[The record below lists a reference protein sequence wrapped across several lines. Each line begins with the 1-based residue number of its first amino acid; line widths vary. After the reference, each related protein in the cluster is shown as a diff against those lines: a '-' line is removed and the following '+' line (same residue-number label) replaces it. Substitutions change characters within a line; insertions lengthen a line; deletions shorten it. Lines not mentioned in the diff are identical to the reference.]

1 VLDDHYR
8 HPGVTNVSATSV
20 DRGAAEW
27 DSLDMTLA
35 APERRISRLST
46 VSAKR
51 VIEPDEEVLG
61 DFRPGQVVPDELLIT
76 SGLDL
81 HLSAEAK
88 ATLSRE
94 QTAALL
100 DGGIRLES
108 VLLGGVGLLLAC
120 WPDLTDPRVTYLLH
134 EVGEETRHSRLF
146 ARMVEQLAPTA
157 TNPFH
162 HGPALAVT
170 RRIYR
175 LIMNNPALLAVM
187 VLAGEE
193 FPDLVQRRQLE
204 HPDTDDYIRRVNAYH
219 REEEARHIAFA
230 RILLPELW
238 RKASRR
244 QRFLVTRI
252 APILVDLML
261 ETQLFHPGIYEAA
274 GLPARKT
281 ARAVQRS
288 ASYRQL
294 RAQALRPVL
303 KAWLSAAPERGHRVP
318 RGWRRICATDRSGQ
332 QLAGGEDTTGR

>member
-1 VLDDHYR
+1 MV
-8 HPGVTNVSATSV
+8 V
-20 DRGAAEW
+20 
-27 DSLDMTLA
+27 A

-51 VIEPDEEVLG
+51 VIEPDVDVTG
-61 DFRPGQVVPDELLIT
+61 DFRPGQILPDELLIT

-81 HLSAEAK
+81 QLSTAAK

-146 ARMVEQLAPTA
+146 ARMVEQLAPRA

-162 HGPALAVT
+162 RGPALAVT

-175 LIMNNPALLAVM
+175 LIMNNPALLGVM

-193 FPDLVQRRQLE
+193 VPDLVQRRQLE
-204 HPDTDDYIRRVNAYH
+204 HPDTDDYVRRVNAYH

-238 RKASRR
+238 LRATRR
-244 QRFLVTRI
+244 QRFLVARV
-252 APILVDLML
+252 APVLVDLML

-274 GLPARKT
+274 GLPARRT
-281 ARAVQRS
+281 ARAVQRGE
-288 ASYRQL
+288 SYRRL
-294 RAQALRPVL
+294 RAEAMRPVL
-303 KAWLSAAPERGHRVP
+303 KAWLMAAPERRRRVP
-318 RGWRRICATDRSGQ
+318 RGWRRICSVDRSGQ
-332 QLAGGEDTTGR
+332 PVAA

>member
-1 VLDDHYR
+1 MAV
-8 HPGVTNVSATSV
+8 
-20 DRGAAEW
+20 
-27 DSLDMTLA
+27 A
-35 APERRISRLST
+35 APEQRISRLSS

-51 VIEPDEEVLG
+51 VIEPDDEVVG

-76 SGLDL
+76 AGLDL
-81 HLSAEAK
+81 QLSAETK

-108 VLLGGVGLLLAC
+108 VLLGGIGLLLAC
-120 WPDLTDPRVTYLLH
+120 WPNLTDPRVTYLLH

-146 ARMVEQLAPTA
+146 ARMIEQLAPTA

-162 HGPALAVT
+162 RGPSLAIT

-175 LIMNNPALLAVM
+175 LIMNNPALLGVM

-193 FPDLVQRRQLE
+193 IPDLVQRRQLE

-230 RILLPELW
+230 GILLPELW
-238 RKASRR
+238 SRATWR
-244 QRFLVTRI
+244 QRFLVKRV
-252 APILVDLML
+252 APVLVNLML

-274 GLPARKT
+274 GLPGRRT
-281 ARAVQRS
+281 ARAVSRS
-288 ASYRQL
+288 APYRQL
-294 RAQALRPVL
+294 RAESMRAVL
-303 KAWLSAAPERGHRVP
+303 KAWLNAAPELDGRVP
-318 RGWRRICATDRSGQ
+318 RGWRRMCMVDRSGQ
-332 QLAGGEDTTGR
+332 HTAG